1 MQRIN
6 TTAVSHKELHSWG
19 ETEPHCSKNQ
29 RRTKRFNENPR
40 PKPFLPRDW
49 HQRAEHNLTS
59 SPSGLPSDFMELFGL
74 APPRVLFFPGLLPG
88 KAEDLLSPAF
98 CSALLQPGFPLSVL
112 LVPD

>member
-19 ETEPHCSKNQ
+19 ETETHCSKKQ

-74 APPRVLFFPGLLPG
+74 APP
-88 KAEDLLSPAF
+88 
-98 CSALLQPGFPLSVL
+98 
-112 LVPD
+112 